1 MKDED
6 FNGIAEG
13 LKDAI
18 AYAKGD
24 TSRGRIV
31 NPIDVKSVRLAT
43 KKTQGEFAA
52 AYRIPVG
59 TLRDWEQSRRQPD
72 APARTLLVLIKT
84 DPAKIE
90 KMLADA

>member
-24 TSRGRIV
+24 TSRGRVV
-31 NPIDVKSVRLAT
+31 NPIDVKGIRLAT
-43 KKTQGEFAA
+43 RKSQQEFSTT
-52 AYRIPVG
+52 YHIPIG

-72 APARTLLVLIKT
+72 APARTLLSLIAA
-84 DPAKIE
+84 DPIKIE
-90 KMLADA
+90 ELLSEG